1 MKRKIIK
8 QGHNTLTVTL
18 PTKWVK
24 KLNLKAGEETDV
36 VENGN
41 SLIINGKQL
50 PKDTSCTIDI
60 TDFTIPLLWRYFQS
74 AYRSGCTEIKIVFDP
89 AKNLYEDAFHYYTT
103 QFDYKYLGE
112 KIPPKPAIVMIQ
124 EVVGRFVG
132 IDIMESGK
140 GYCVIK
146 EMADVSSK
154 EFDNS
159 LRRIFLVIF
168 QLFDRLIEAIE
179 KDEID
184 DAMLCKEI
192 HAIDLNID
200 KFVDYCARILNRVSD
215 VAPEKK
221 KPLIFSSLFILELIG
236 DEFKYIA
243 KHIALSKKTVKDSA
257 EIARSVRN
265 HFETYYKLYYT
276 FDRKTAIQFGEDDI
290 RVYKEHFG
298 SKNTLRGESKSIE
311 RHFMMVS
318 KLTLALT
325 ELRIQMEL
333 SS

>member
-18 PTKWVK
+18 PNKWVK
-24 KLNLKAGEETDV
+24 RLNLKAGEETDV
-36 VENGN
+36 IENGN
-41 SLIINGKQL
+41 TLVINGKQSQEE
-50 PKDTSCTIDI
+50 KCCIIDI

-74 AYRSGCTEIKIVFDP
+74 AYRSGYTEIKIIFDSN
-89 AKNLYEDAFHYYTT
+89 KNLYEDAFHYYTT

-112 KIPPKPAIVMIQ
+112 KIPPKPAIAMIQ
-124 EVVGRFVG
+124 EVVNRFIG

-146 EMADVSSK
+146 EMAEVSSK
-154 EFDNS
+154 EFENS

-168 QLFDRLIEAIE
+168 ELFDRVIESIE

-184 DAMLCKEI
+184 NTLLCKEI

-200 KFVDYCARILNRVSD
+200 KFVDYCARILNRVVD

-221 KPLIFSSLFILELIG
+221 KSLIFSSLFILELIG

-243 KHIALSKKTVKDSA
+243 KHIALSKKSVKDSA
-257 EIARSVRN
+257 KIASSVRN
-265 HFETYYKLYYT
+265 HFDTYYKLYYK

-290 RVYKEHFG
+290 GVYQEHFG
-298 SKNTLRGESKSIE
+298 NKEKLKGESKSIE
-311 RHFMMVS
+311 RHFMMIS
-318 KLTLALT
+318 KFTLALT

-333 SS
+333 S